1 MEKVNHAPQENHVFL
16 SIRQLTVS
24 GLLAGI
30 TIFLGLTG
38 YGFIPL
44 IVMNA
49 TILHI
54 PTIIGALVAGPKV
67 GALVGFLF
75 GLFSFIQTLRAPSL
89 LLQFALQYNPFYYAF
104 ICIVPRVCIGLF
116 AWFLYKHMPGREGIR
131 VGIAAVGG
139 SLCNTVLFLGSF
151 FLLVGAPYAA
161 SKGISVEAV
170 GATIMGIVGMNG
182 VPEAIVSGV
191 IIVPV
196 VTMLKK
202 SGWKMK

>member
-75 GLFSFIQTLRAPSL
+75 GLFSFIQTGRQVCFCSL
-89 LLQFALQYNPFYYAF
+89 PCSTILSMMLSSASFQGCAS
-104 ICIVPRVCIGLF
+104 V
-116 AWFLYKHMPGREGIR
+116 
-131 VGIAAVGG
+131 
-139 SLCNTVLFLGSF
+139 SLHGSF
-151 FLLVGAPYAA
+151 INICPAGKAFVLVLPQ
-161 SKGISVEAV
+161 
-170 GATIMGIVGMNG
+170 
-182 VPEAIVSGV
+182 
-191 IIVPV
+191 
-196 VTMLKK
+196 
-202 SGWKMK
+202 